1 MKEKT
6 WMYSFN
12 RERELRTKKHKI
24 ISKNKKQKSLKNR
37 KKNKPRLKK
46 SNKINR
52 GKERYYINALY
63 TTVAF
68 IHLAESFLFPYSFI
82 LVT

>member
-1 MKEKT
+1 MNEKT

-12 RERELRTKKHKI
+12 WQSKPPRKKHKI
-24 ISKNKKQKSLKNR
+24 ISKNKNKKRRFKNR
-37 KKNKPRLKK
+37 KNKPRLKK

-52 GKERYYINALY
+52 GKERYYINTLY
-63 TTVAF
+63 TTVAL
-68 IHLAESFLFPYSFI
+68 IHLAEPFIFPYSSI